1 MTRTFHPTRLGALAL
16 AAAGVLFV
24 IYPAVRPWRDE
35 STTGGALAA
44 MSSGGWVASHLSG
57 MLGFIL
63 LSLGLLALR
72 DALARTPAAGPTE
85 AAPPPAGRSATGPA
99 AAAVLTGWLG
109 AGLILPYYGAET
121 FGLHGIAGEAAAGQ
135 SLPLLDLVDAVRF
148 DPVAVTMFGTGLL
161 LLAAAGVLAAVAVW
175 RSDLRPRGAGVVLA
189 AGLALYLPQ
198 FYAPPAVRIGHGVL
212 VAVGAFWLAAVLW
225 RARRPG

>member
-1 MTRTFHPTRLGALAL
+1 MARTLHPTRLGALAL

-24 IYPAVRPWRDE
+24 IYPAARPWRDE

-44 MSSGGWVASHLSG
+44 MSSGAWVVSHLSG

-63 LSLGLLALR
+63 LSLGLLAVR
-72 DALARTPAAGPTE
+72 DSLARTPVARPAGAAAPAGRPAAGP
-85 AAPPPAGRSATGPA
+85 AG
-99 AAAVLTGWLG
+99 AAVLTGWLG

-121 FGLHGIAGEAAAGQ
+121 FGLHGIAGEAADGAP
-135 SLPLLDLVDAVRF
+135 LVLLDLVDAVRF
-148 DPVAVTMFGTGLL
+148 DPVAVTMFGAGLL
-161 LLAAAGVLAAVAVW
+161 SLAAAGVLAAVAVW
-175 RSDLRPRGAGVVLA
+175 RSDLRPRGAGVALA
-189 AGLALYLPQ
+189 AGLVLYLPQ

-212 VAVGAFWLAAVLW
+212 VAVGALWLAVALW

>member
-1 MTRTFHPTRLGALAL
+1 MARTLHPTRLGALAL

-63 LSLGLLALR
+63 LSLGLLAVR
-72 DALARTPAAGPTE
+72 DALGETGRTAGVGSPPAGRPAAGP
-85 AAPPPAGRSATGPA
+85 AG
-99 AAAVLTGWLG
+99 AAVLTGWLG

-121 FGLHGIAGEAAAGQ
+121 FGLHGIAGEAAAG
-135 SLPLLDLVDAVRF
+135 SPLVLLDLVDAVRF
-148 DPVAVTMFGTGLL
+148 DPVAVTMFGIGLL
-161 LLAAAGVLAAVAVW
+161 LLAAAGLLTAVAVW
-175 RSDLRPRGAGVVLA
+175 RSDLRPRGAGVALA
-189 AGLALYLPQ
+189 AGLVLYLPQ

-212 VAVGAFWLAAVLW
+212 VAVGALWLAVVLW